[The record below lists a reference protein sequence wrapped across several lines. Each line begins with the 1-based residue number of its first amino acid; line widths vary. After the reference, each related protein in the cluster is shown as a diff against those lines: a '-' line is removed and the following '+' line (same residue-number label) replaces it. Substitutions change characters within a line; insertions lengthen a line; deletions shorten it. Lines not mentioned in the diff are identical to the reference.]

1 MNRIITFGLA
11 GLMVVVAAT
20 GWLLGI
26 SPLLDEANGA
36 DEQRASVAGLNDVNQ
51 AKVAELK
58 TKFEN
63 LDEITGQVAALRT
76 SVPEGLD
83 IPALL
88 REINGFC
95 ASNGV
100 TLVSLTVDTAEVLTP
115 SPAPAAPV
123 DAAAPATPDDG
134 TVAPAAAAPTGPLL
148 VRAPIQVTVL
158 GDYAAVMAFAGSLQ
172 TGSRLFLAKSFAATQ
187 SPEGFSGVL
196 GGFVYALP
204 LAGADVPALTDE
216 QAKQEAAAAAP
227 KG

>member
-83 IPALL
+83 IPAFL

-115 SPAPAAPV
+115 AAAPA
-123 DAAAPATPDDG
+123 DAAAPAVPDDA
-134 TVAPAAAAPTGPLL
+134 TVAPVAAAPTGPLL

-172 TGSRLFLAKSFAATQ
+172 TGPRLFLAKSFAATQ
-187 SPEGFSGVL
+187 SPAGFSGVL

-216 QAKQEAAAAAP
+216 QAKQDAAAAEP

>member
-1 MNRIITFGLA
+1 MNRIITFALA
-11 GLMVVVAAT
+11 GLMVVVAAM

-36 DEQRASVAGLNDVNQ
+36 DEQRSSVAGLNDVNQ

-76 SVPEGLD
+76 SVPERLD

-115 SPAPAAPV
+115 AAEPAAPA
-123 DAAAPATPDDG
+123 DAAAPAVPDDA
-134 TVAPAAAAPTGPLL
+134 TVAPVAPTGPVL

-172 TGSRLFLAKSFAATQ
+172 TGPRLFLAKSFAVTQ
-187 SPEGFSGVL
+187 SPEGSSGVL

-204 LAGADVPALTDE
+204 LAGADVPASADE
-216 QAKQEAAAAAP
+216 QAKQDAAAAEP

>member
-83 IPALL
+83 IPAFL

-115 SPAPAAPV
+115 AAAPA
-123 DAAAPATPDDG
+123 DAAAPAVPDDA
-134 TVAPAAAAPTGPLL
+134 TVAPVAAAPTGPLL

-172 TGSRLFLAKSFAATQ
+172 TGPRLFLAKSFAVAQ

-216 QAKQEAAAAAP
+216 QAKQDAAAAEP